1 MSIKRKALFS
11 LFIVFHSITSIVAS
25 SKFSFDGIYSWFGK
39 YNNETIVEK
48 EYKIA
53 NPATLTINNIDGD
66 IIITTEWKRDS
77 ICLKA
82 SKKAA
87 KEDQLNDLS
96 IKAKHEERFNGNN
109 LTLKTVCTQKDA
121 KGSITYNLVV
131 PTHITLNLHTDRGM
145 IRVNDVNGPV
155 VATTQMGNIELKNVG
170 NTITAQTEEAG
181 SIRIEKAQGNI
192 KATVNKGDIFIADAS
207 KSIIAT
213 TQKGNIFTSCCEVP
227 PTSKINLNSEVSGT
241 VTLALPSTVN
251 ATLQGKTTK
260 GRLTSDHY
268 ITMKPFT
275 TKLTKHTRR
284 ELEKQVDGILGT
296 GEADIRVS
304 CSGHIKILETKTT

>member
-1 MSIKRKALFS
+1 MNMKRITLLS
-11 LFIVFHSITSIVAS
+11 TLILFHSIPLTAAS
-25 SKFSFDGIYSWFGK
+25 GKFSLDGISSWFGK

-53 NPATLTINNIDGD
+53 SPATLTINNTDGD
-66 IIITTEWKRDS
+66 INITTEWKRDS

-82 SKKAA
+82 AKKVA
-87 KEDQLNDLS
+87 KEEYNNDFT

-109 LTLKTVCTQKDA
+109 LTLKTICTHKDA

-131 PTHITLNLHTDRGM
+131 PTNITLNLHTDRGI

-155 VATTQMGNIELKNVG
+155 VATTQIGNIELKNVG
-170 NTITAQTEEAG
+170 NTITVQTEENG

-192 KATVNKGDIFIADAS
+192 KATVNKGDIFIAEAS

-227 PTSKINLNSEVSGT
+227 PTSKIALNSEVSGT
-241 VTLALPSTVN
+241 VTLALPTTVN